1 MATPVKKYNPGFLS
15 DDEIIN
21 SFCVRTNE
29 FESIVESLRESTG
42 NSNPHTIVIGPR
54 GSGKTH
60 LLVRVAAQVRR
71 DESLDAFFPIVFP
84 EESYE
89 ISSVGELWLE
99 CLYHLAQHAPV
110 DEQSSLNLS
119 YNDLRNETKDEAL
132 AERCI
137 GALLDFADRQ
147 QKRLLLVVENLNML
161 FDDINDPEVGWQ
173 LRKTLQTER
182 RIMLLGSAT
191 SRFNEIDDPQRALYD
206 LFRVVTLRPL
216 TTDECLAL
224 WEAVADSSTT
234 FENVRPLE
242 ILTGGNPRLIAIIA
256 RFGSGRTFQELMD
269 NLLDLVDDHTEYF
282 KSHLEHLPPQERRV
296 YLALARLWKPAT
308 TKEVADLARVSTNQC
323 SSLLKRLTER
333 GAVTIEGGTPRR
345 RQFYLTERLYN
356 IYYLLRRGGGT
367 QPVVQALIDFMIVW
381 YSPMDLLDIVE
392 RTYLYSKATG
402 TQVPDIFTP
411 AANTTLD
418 RAHSLAEQGKTEE
431 ALVLFNRLADSSV
444 AIGTSN
450 SLVLQ
455 LIALDRK
462 TSLLNLLDRT
472 EDAITVCGI
481 LLELIDERAD
491 SLPVRF
497 SHEMKAQAL
506 RHQGIALIDAGNA
519 GSAVAAFDDAMN
531 CLAVLSKSDPGLD
544 CGSEI
549 ALTIYCKSIAYWANE
564 QHDKATSE
572 LNSVIAKY
580 SPTANSDLCDRIA
593 ESLILKATIL
603 HQQANALNHK
613 DFVLLL
619 ELMAQ
624 YGPKETCLLA
634 LIGYVSKAG
643 IAVALEAIQ
652 ESGAEQVL
660 LPFVTALQQELGQ
673 TPRVAK
679 EVDDIAK
686 DIRDRLAHYPAS
698 TSFASP
704 TSLTNKPS
712 R

>member
-89 ISSVGELWLE
+89 ISTIGEFWLE
-99 CLYHLAQHAPV
+99 CLYHLAQQAPT
-110 DEQSSLNLS
+110 DEQTSLNLS
-119 YNDLRNETKDEAL
+119 YDDLRNETQDGAL
-132 AERCI
+132 AQRCI

-147 QKRLLLVVENLNML
+147 HKRLLLVVENLNML

-206 LFRVVTLRPL
+206 LFRAVTLRPL
-216 TTDECLAL
+216 ITDECLAL

-256 RFGSGRTFQELMD
+256 TFGAGRTFQELMD
-269 NLLDLVDDHTEYF
+269 SLLDLVDDHTEYF

-367 QPVVQALIDFMIVW
+367 QPVVQALIDFMTAW
-381 YSPMDLLDIVE
+381 YSPLDLWDIVE
-392 RTYLYSKATG
+392 RTYLDARFG
-402 TQVPDIFTP
+402 NAPAPDILLPIAVASFD
-411 AANTTLD
+411 AAHALFDQGAKQGALEIFSRMAKSAETVDSSEAQVIKLFALD
-418 RAHSLAEQGKTEE
+418 RSASLLTLMDRNEDAIVQADLLLELCDVKHADLPGTIRDFLRACALKSKGIALSATDNVDSAAEAFRQSITGFETLKQSRHASDIELEYDTATLGL
-431 ALVLFNRLADSSV
+431 ALVLWRTGETLQATSALDLIIKKYGTDSKRPV
-444 AIGTSN
+444 QERVAGAIG
-450 SLVLQ
+450 LKVH
-455 LIALDRK
+455 
-462 TSLLNLLDRT
+462 LL
-472 EDAITVCGI
+472 
-481 LLELIDERAD
+481 
-491 SLPVRF
+491 
-497 SHEMKAQAL
+497 
-506 RHQGIALIDAGNA
+506 
-519 GSAVAAFDDAMN
+519 
-531 CLAVLSKSDPGLD
+531 
-544 CGSEI
+544 SEI
-549 ALTIYCKSIAYWANE
+549 GQTI
-564 QHDKATSE
+564 DDDE
-572 LNSVIAKY
+572 L
-580 SPTANSDLCDRIA
+580 
-593 ESLILKATIL
+593 
-603 HQQANALNHK
+603 
-613 DFVLLL
+613 VLLL
-619 ELMAQ
+619 ELTAQ
-624 YGPKETCLLA
+624 IGLGQPTINA
-634 LIGYVSKAG
+634 LIGYVDQVGPAG
-643 IAVALEAIQ
+643 ALKKIQQSEAT
-652 ESGAEQVL
+652 EAL
-660 LPFVTALQQELGQ
+660 LPLVTALQQEIGQ
-673 TPRVAK
+673 TTRVAK
-679 EVDDIAK
+679 EVQEVAN
-686 DIRDRLAHYPAS
+686 DIRKKLARGSAFVEAP
-698 TSFASP
+698 P
-704 TSLTNKPS
+704 NVPIPS
-712 R
+712 NPSS

>member
-1 MATPVKKYNPGFLS
+1 MATSVKKYNPGFLS
-15 DDEIIN
+15 DDEIID

-54 GSGKTH
+54 GIGKTH

-89 ISSVGELWLE
+89 ISTVGEFWLE
-99 CLYHLAQHAPV
+99 CLYHLAQQAPV

-119 YNDLRNETKDEAL
+119 YNDLRNETKDGDL

-147 QKRLLLVVENLNML
+147 RKRLLLVVENLNML

-191 SRFNEIDDPQRALYD
+191 NSFDEIANSERAMYD
-206 LFRVVTLRPL
+206 LFRVIMLRPL

-333 GAVTIEGGTPRR
+333 GAVAIEGGTPRR

-367 QPVVQALIDFMIVW
+367 QPVVQALIDFMTAW
-381 YSPMDLLDIVE
+381 YSPMDLWDIVE
-392 RTYLYSKATG
+392 RTYLNARFRNAPP
-402 TQVPDIFTP
+402 PDIFLP
-411 AANTTLD
+411 IAVASFDAAHALFD
-418 RAHSLAEQGKTEE
+418 QGAEQE
-431 ALVLFNRLADSSV
+431 ALAIFSRIAKSAQTIDSPEAQIPQLF
-444 AIGTSN
+444 
-450 SLVLQ
+450 
-455 LIALDRK
+455 ALDSMA
-462 TSLLNLLDRT
+462 SLLNLMNRN
-472 EDAITVCGI
+472 EDAIVQTD
-481 LLELIDERAD
+481 LLLQLCDVQHGGVPRTTTEFLRA
-491 SLPVRF
+491 S
-497 SHEMKAQAL
+497 AL
-506 RHQGIALIDAGNA
+506 KSKGIALAALDNADSAAENFRQAITAFETLEPSQYATVEIDTATLGRA
-519 GSAVAAFDDAMN
+519 LALWRTGETLQATSALNLIIEKYGTDSKRPVQERVADAI
-531 CLAVLSKSDPGLD
+531 GLKVQLL
-544 CGSEI
+544 SEI
-549 ALTIYCKSIAYWANE
+549 GQTI
-564 QHDKATSE
+564 DDD
-572 LNSVIAKY
+572 
-580 SPTANSDLCDRIA
+580 DLM
-593 ESLILKATIL
+593 
-603 HQQANALNHK
+603 
-613 DFVLLL
+613 LLL
-619 ELMAQ
+619 ELTAHIGLREPTTM
-624 YGPKETCLLA
+624 A
-634 LIGYVSKAG
+634 LIRYVDQVGAASTLKK
-643 IAVALEAIQ
+643 IQQSEAT
-652 ESGAEQVL
+652 EAL
-660 LPFVTALQQELGQ
+660 LPLVTALQQEIGQ
-673 TPRVAK
+673 TPRVAT
-679 EVDDIAK
+679 EVQEVAN
-686 DIRDRLAHYPAS
+686 DIRKQLALGSAS
-698 TSFASP
+698 VEAP
-704 TSLTNKPS
+704 PS
-712 R
+712 APISSNPSS

>member
-89 ISSVGELWLE
+89 ISTIGEFWLE
-99 CLYHLAQHAPV
+99 CLYHLAQQAPT
-110 DEQSSLNLS
+110 DEQTSLNLS
-119 YNDLRNETKDEAL
+119 YDDLRNETQDGAL
-132 AERCI
+132 AQRCI

-147 QKRLLLVVENLNML
+147 HKRLLLVVENLNML

-206 LFRVVTLRPL
+206 LFRAVTLRPL
-216 TTDECLAL
+216 ITDECLAL

-256 RFGSGRTFQELMD
+256 TFGAGRTFQELMD
-269 NLLDLVDDHTEYF
+269 SLLDLVDDHTEYF

-367 QPVVQALIDFMIVW
+367 QPVVQALIDFMVYMYPPTELWQIVVRT
-381 YSPMDLLDIVE
+381 LLDPWTLDDHPPDILSTVAAAMVNQSRFLFE
-392 RTYLYSKATG
+392 RDDLEGALAAIEPMAFGSYEIDSPEMRSLQPHCIIYAAGLLVSIGRHDEAIKACDDVIMYEEIHGTEVPTRYSANAFLNKGIALVAIEKPEHAIEALNHAQCLYESVAKSTDAAAYESEISTVLLSKATALYKN
-402 TQVPDIFTP
+402 TQPI
-411 AANTTLD
+411 
-418 RAHSLAEQGKTEE
+418 
-431 ALVLFNRLADSSV
+431 
-444 AIGTSN
+444 
-450 SLVLQ
+450 
-455 LIALDRK
+455 
-462 TSLLNLLDRT
+462 
-472 EDAITVCGI
+472 
-481 LLELIDERAD
+481 
-491 SLPVRF
+491 
-497 SHEMKAQAL
+497 
-506 RHQGIALIDAGNA
+506 
-519 GSAVAAFDDAMN
+519 
-531 CLAVLSKSDPGLD
+531 
-544 CGSEI
+544 
-549 ALTIYCKSIAYWANE
+549 KSI
-564 QHDKATSE
+564 
-572 LNSVIAKY
+572 SVLDQIIGRYHTTTTIGVMVRVAD
-580 SPTANSDLCDRIA
+580 A
-593 ESLILKATIL
+593 LILKTLVLEQSGRTIS
-603 HQQANALNHK
+603 HNQFAL
-613 DFVLLL
+613 
-619 ELMAQ
+619 
-624 YGPKETCLLA
+624 LLA
-634 LIGYVSKAG
+634 LIPKTGLRDRCIKALVSFVVINGAEIG
-643 IAVALEAIQ
+643 LRLMQ
-652 ESGAEQVL
+652 ESPATELL

-679 EVDDIAK
+679 EVEEVAN
-686 DIRDRLAHYPAS
+686 DIRKLVAQSSLNFATGPSAS
-698 TSFASP
+698 ISS
-704 TSLTNKPS
+704 KPS
-712 R
+712 S

>member
-15 DDEIIN
+15 DDEIID
-21 SFCVRTNE
+21 SICVRTNE

-60 LLVRVAAQVRR
+60 LLVRIAAQVRR

-89 ISSVGELWLE
+89 ISTIGEFWLE
-99 CLYHLAQHAPV
+99 CLHHLTQQAPI
-110 DEQSSLNLS
+110 DEQQSLNLS

-173 LRKTLQTER
+173 LRKTLQTEH

-216 TTDECLAL
+216 TTDDCLAL
-224 WEAVADSSTT
+224 WEAVAGSSTT

-269 NLLDLVDDHTEYF
+269 SLLDLVDDHTEYF

-308 TKEVADLARVSTNQC
+308 TKEVADLARVGTNQC

-367 QPVVQALIDFMIVW
+367 QPVVQALIDFMVYMYPPTELWQIVVRT
-381 YSPMDLLDIVE
+381 LLDPW
-392 RTYLYSKATG
+392 TLDDYP
-402 TQVPDIFTP
+402 PDILTTVAGAIVDQSRSLFESGDLKGALAAIEP
-411 AANTTLD
+411 AAFGSD
-418 RAHSLAEQGKTEE
+418 EIDSPEMRAIQPYVLNFA
-431 ALVLFNRLADSSV
+431 ANLLVLTGRYDE
-444 AIGTSN
+444 AIKACDAVIMYQETHGVIVPTRN
-450 SLVLQ
+450 S
-455 LIALDRK
+455 ANA
-462 TSLLNLLDRT
+462 LLN
-472 EDAITVCGI
+472 
-481 LLELIDERAD
+481 
-491 SLPVRF
+491 
-497 SHEMKAQAL
+497 K
-506 RHQGIALIDAGNA
+506 GIALVAIEKPEHAIRVLDEAERLYETVA
-519 GSAVAAFDDAMN
+519 RSTDPAVYDVEMSTT
-531 CLAVLSKSDPGLD
+531 LLG
-544 CGSEI
+544 
-549 ALTIYCKSIAYWANE
+549 
-564 QHDKATSE
+564 KATAFYNNNEPLRSISM
-572 LNSVIAKY
+572 L
-580 SPTANSDLCDRIA
+580 DRIIERYHTTSTIGVMVRVA
-593 ESLILKATIL
+593 DALILKTL
-603 HQQANALNHK
+603 VLEKSGRTVSHHQFAL
-613 DFVLLL
+613 
-619 ELMAQ
+619 
-624 YGPKETCLLA
+624 LLA
-634 LIGYVSKAG
+634 LIPKTGLRDRCIEALVSFVVINGAKIG
-643 IAVALEAIQ
+643 LRLMQ
-652 ESGAEQVL
+652 ESPATELL

-679 EVDDIAK
+679 EVEEVAK
-686 DIRDRLAHYPAS
+686 DIRKILAARPALVKAPPS
-698 TSFASP
+698 ASIP
-704 TSLTNKPS
+704 SKPS
-712 R
+712 S

>member
-15 DDEIIN
+15 DDEIID

-42 NSNPHTIVIGPR
+42 NSSPHTIVIGPR

-89 ISSVGELWLE
+89 ISTVGEFWLE
-99 CLYHLAQHAPV
+99 CLYHLAQQAPT
-110 DEQSSLNLS
+110 DEQTNLNLS

-182 RIMLLGSAT
+182 RIMLLSSAT

-216 TTDECLAL
+216 VTDECLSL
-224 WEAVADSSTT
+224 WEAVADSATT

-256 RFGSGRTFQELMD
+256 RFGSGRTFQELRD
-269 NLLDLVDDHTEYF
+269 NLLDLIDDHTEYF
-282 KSHLEHLPPQERRV
+282 KSHLEYLPPQERRV

-323 SSLLKRLTER
+323 SSLLRRLTER

-367 QPVVQALIDFMIVW
+367 QPVVEALIDFMVSMYPPNELWEIVVRTHMDPW
-381 YSPMDLLDIVE
+381 TANDHLADILTTFAATMVNQSRSLFERGDLEGALTAIEPIAFGSCDIDSPEMRALQPYVL
-392 RTYLYSKATG
+392 S
-402 TQVPDIFTP
+402 F
-411 AANTTLD
+411 AANL
-418 RAHSLAEQGKTEE
+418 
-431 ALVLFNRLADSSV
+431 LVLTGRYDK
-444 AIGTSN
+444 AIKACDD
-450 SLVLQ
+450 
-455 LIALDRK
+455 LIRYQETRDAIVPTRI
-462 TSLLNLLDRT
+462 SANALLN
-472 EDAITVCGI
+472 
-481 LLELIDERAD
+481 
-491 SLPVRF
+491 
-497 SHEMKAQAL
+497 K
-506 RHQGIALIDAGNA
+506 GIALIAVGEPERAIGLLNQAQYRYDSVAKSTNDAVYEPEF
-519 GSAVAAFDDAMN
+519 ST
-531 CLAVLSKSDPGLD
+531 LLLSKATAFYNNNEP
-544 CGSEI
+544 I
-549 ALTIYCKSIAYWANE
+549 KSISMLDQIIEKY
-564 QHDKATSE
+564 HDTSSTE
-572 LNSVIAKY
+572 VAGRVVDALVLKISVLGKSDHTVSHDQIA
-580 SPTANSDLCDRIA
+580 
-593 ESLILKATIL
+593 
-603 HQQANALNHK
+603 
-613 DFVLLL
+613 
-619 ELMAQ
+619 M
-624 YGPKETCLLA
+624 LLA
-634 LIGYVSKAG
+634 LITKTGLRDYC
-643 IAVALEAIQ
+643 IDALISFVVQTGAETGLRLVQ
-652 ESGAEQVL
+652 ESPATALL
-660 LPFVTALQQELGQ
+660 LPFVTALQQELGHA
-673 TPRVAK
+673 PRVAK
-679 EVDDIAK
+679 EVEEVAK
-686 DIRDRLAHYPAS
+686 DIREKLAQHAAYVANVSNAPI
-698 TSFASP
+698 TG
-704 TSLTNKPS
+704 KPPS
-712 R
+712 